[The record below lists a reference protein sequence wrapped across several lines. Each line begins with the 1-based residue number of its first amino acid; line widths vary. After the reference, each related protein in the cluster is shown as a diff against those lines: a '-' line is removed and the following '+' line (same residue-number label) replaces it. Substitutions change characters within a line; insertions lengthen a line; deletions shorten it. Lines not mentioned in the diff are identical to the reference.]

1 MSLTLSETLQD
12 ADVLI
17 GTVRNRQEG
26 LAAAGVTAAEITG
39 FAEQIEDVRRKE
51 TLFQEAQHTSAAK
64 TKAQDVQIAAALA
77 LIKKF
82 QNVAKI
88 VYYGDKQA
96 MKEFLIG
103 QDVRPSVKTLTIQ
116 LESLAEVAGRRAA
129 GIKTR
134 GITDSDIAALVDIL
148 AQLRTA
154 DSEQENALKTQT
166 TVVSER
172 DAALAA
178 LKVTIF
184 KMRKS
189 ADVAF
194 ADNKSIRDEF
204 KSIFPSKRKKKTAT
218 AEDTG
223 ETTPAA

>member
-1 MSLTLSETLQD
+1 MTLTLSETLQD

-17 GTVRNRQEG
+17 GTVRNRQDG
-26 LAAAGVTAAEITG
+26 LATAGVTADEITG
-39 FAEQIEDVRRKE
+39 FTEQIEDVRRKE

-64 TKAQDVQIAAALA
+64 TKAQNVQIAAALA

-82 QNVAKI
+82 QNVAKT
-88 VYYGDKQA
+88 VYYDDKQIK
-96 MKEFLIG
+96 KEFLIG
-103 QDVRPSVKTLTIQ
+103 QDVRPSVKTLTLN

-129 GIKTR
+129 EIKTR
-134 GITDSDIAALVDIL
+134 GITDADLSALNAIL
-148 AQLRTA
+148 TQLRTA
-154 DSEQENALKTQT
+154 DSEQENALKTKT
-166 TVVSER
+166 TVVGER
-172 DAALAA
+172 DTALAA
-178 LKVTIF
+178 LRVTMF

-204 KSIFPSKRKKKTAT
+204 KSIFPSKRKKKTDT
-218 AEDTG
+218 SENTG